1 MASVGFGSVSGAIWG
16 NIVLRLGNRAIET
29 DVRRRKPFAEHF
41 GPAGRPVNNVQ
52 KQTATVN
59 PAFPGPSENT
69 MSIISSTEIHSGCS
83 DSSNNSEYLGS

>member
-1 MASVGFGSVSGAIWG
+1 MFPGENHLANTSGLLAG
-16 NIVLRLGNRAIET
+16 GQQPSET
-29 DVRRRKPFAEHF
+29 DSNGH
-41 GPAGRPVNNVQ
+41 
-52 KQTATVN
+52 